1 MCGLAG
7 FFSNTGTEQMGQFVA
22 TMLEAQKHRGPDSTG
37 FWSGTV
43 RGTKIGVGLCRLKI
57 LDLSDAANQPMV
69 SEDGR
74 YILVYNG
81 ELYNYVELRDEL
93 AASGVLFRTEGDT
106 EVVLQALIRW
116 GSEAFARFNG
126 MWALALLDCQSGEVT
141 LSRDRFGIKPLYT
154 YADARRLFVASEI
167 KAILESA
174 SKR

>member
-7 FFSNTGTEQMGQFVA
+7 FFGNTGTEQARQFVA
-22 TMLEAQKHRGPDSTG
+22 KMLEAQKHRGPDAAG
-37 FWSGTV
+37 IWCADFG
-43 RGTKIGVGLCRLKI
+43 GINVGLGLTRLKI

-69 SEDGR
+69 SENGR
-74 YILVYNG
+74 YVLVYNG

-154 YADARRLFVASEI
+154 YADARRLFV
-167 KAILESA
+167 
-174 SKR
+174 